1 MRWSGAHEGW
11 PVVGRDDAL
20 AVASGVLSDRD
31 QQGVAVVGP
40 AGVGRTRFG
49 DEVARQVTGEVLY
62 VPATR
67 SAASIPFGAFA
78 ALLPSDG
85 LGDGEPYVRLRRA
98 VDSILDR
105 AGADERTVVYV
116 DDAHLLDE
124 ASAALVLQLSLS
136 ERVSLLLTLRPDE
149 PQPDALVDL
158 WKDSLTRIE
167 LSPLDVDATAAMA
180 AAILGA
186 PLDRVGA
193 QALHRAGG
201 GVPLVTREL
210 VTGLRSEGRLTE
222 RDGIWLLPGSIEVPP
237 RLAELT
243 EHRLSGLSPDA
254 RFVLEMVAM
263 SEPLGRALVV
273 KLDLLGALGE
283 LERAHLVREARDDRR
298 VELRL
303 THPLHREVA
312 RSGLGA
318 DRRVSLLREL
328 IHWLHST
335 GARRRLD
342 PSLIAAWS
350 VEAGEPADPAALLA
364 LAADAG
370 AGGDLESMARFARL
384 AGLSGGGAYAGYVH
398 GLALD
403 GLGRHED
410 AESVF
415 ADAEPLATTPEDRV
429 RLAAARADNL
439 FRGLGRADDA
449 VAILA
454 AAGDAATAPL
464 VRAQAGVLALFDLRF
479 DDALAAAEPVLEVDD
494 DVVRSVAAL
503 PVAMVNEQRGLFL
516 RAEEVAVRGLESLR
530 RVPPSVR
537 ATDEATSAT
546 AVARARSGLGDVAGA
561 RSVLEPVLIRAV
573 DSGDRHGQAWAS
585 IGLAGVAL
593 LEGRWR
599 RGEELAREAAAVF
612 ATLDHP
618 FVAAATAMRVEALS
632 MSGEVSAVADAVRT
646 LGGFDRSAV
655 RMSDLDIARARG
667 WGLVALGDRPAGVAA
682 VAAVAG
688 SARDDRRFGIEAR
701 ALHDLVRLGVT
712 DPEVI
717 TRLHALGEELDG
729 GLVRMRAEHGAATA
743 AADGA
748 RLDSVAQGFAS
759 TGLLLYA
766 AEASNEAAIS
776 HRASGDPRLAAAS
789 TRRSRAWASVCGD
802 PCTPMLLHG
811 MAAAVLTRREREV
824 ADLAATGRSSRQIAD
839 ELFLSPRTVDNHLQ
853 RVYDKLGISGRAE
866 LADALA
872 AAGA

>member
-124 ASAALVLQLSLS
+124 AAAALVLQLSLS

-283 LERAHLVREARDDRR
+283 LV
-298 VELRL
+298 V
-303 THPLHREVA
+303 
-312 RSGLGA
+312 
-318 DRRVSLLREL
+318 
-328 IHWLHST
+328 
-335 GARRRLD
+335 RRRN
-342 PSLIAAWS
+342 SK
-350 VEAGEPADPAALLA
+350 VG
-364 LAADAG
+364 
-370 AGGDLESMARFARL
+370 
-384 AGLSGGGAYAGYVH
+384 
-398 GLALD
+398 
-403 GLGRHED
+403 
-410 AESVF
+410 
-415 ADAEPLATTPEDRV
+415 
-429 RLAAARADNL
+429 
-439 FRGLGRADDA
+439 
-449 VAILA
+449 
-454 AAGDAATAPL
+454 
-464 VRAQAGVLALFDLRF
+464 
-479 DDALAAAEPVLEVDD
+479 
-494 DVVRSVAAL
+494 
-503 PVAMVNEQRGLFL
+503 
-516 RAEEVAVRGLESLR
+516 
-530 RVPPSVR
+530 
-537 ATDEATSAT
+537 
-546 AVARARSGLGDVAGA
+546 
-561 RSVLEPVLIRAV
+561 
-573 DSGDRHGQAWAS
+573 
-585 IGLAGVAL
+585 
-593 LEGRWR
+593 
-599 RGEELAREAAAVF
+599 
-612 ATLDHP
+612 
-618 FVAAATAMRVEALS
+618 
-632 MSGEVSAVADAVRT
+632 
-646 LGGFDRSAV
+646 
-655 RMSDLDIARARG
+655 
-667 WGLVALGDRPAGVAA
+667 
-682 VAAVAG
+682 
-688 SARDDRRFGIEAR
+688 
-701 ALHDLVRLGVT
+701 
-712 DPEVI
+712 
-717 TRLHALGEELDG
+717 
-729 GLVRMRAEHGAATA
+729 
-743 AADGA
+743 
-748 RLDSVAQGFAS
+748 
-759 TGLLLYA
+759 
-766 AEASNEAAIS
+766 
-776 HRASGDPRLAAAS
+776 
-789 TRRSRAWASVCGD
+789 
-802 PCTPMLLHG
+802 
-811 MAAAVLTRREREV
+811 
-824 ADLAATGRSSRQIAD
+824 
-839 ELFLSPRTVDNHLQ
+839 
-853 RVYDKLGISGRAE
+853 
-866 LADALA
+866 
-872 AAGA
+872 